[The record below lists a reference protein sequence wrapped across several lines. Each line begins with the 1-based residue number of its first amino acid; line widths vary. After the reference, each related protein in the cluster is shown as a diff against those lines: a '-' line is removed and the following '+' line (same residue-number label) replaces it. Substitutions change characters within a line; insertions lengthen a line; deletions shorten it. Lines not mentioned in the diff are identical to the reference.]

1 MLPIGAIKEKADE
14 IKNNLL
20 GGIEGIAMGKFDYG
34 GDYSMQD
41 ASNWGKERGS
51 KIGNMFSP
59 LGGLIG
65 GLIGEKIAEKRAKV
79 VLENR
84 TEKMNQ
90 LLEQQRQKIQSANLF
105 KATEDLN
112 IEI

>member
-1 MLPIGAIKEKADE
+1 MLPVGFMKEGVD
-14 IKNNLL
+14 NLI
-20 GGIEGIAMGKFDYG
+20 GGIEGITMGKFDYG

-51 KIGNMFSP
+51 KIGNMFGP

-65 GLIGEKIAEKRAKV
+65 GIIGQNKAEERAKV
-79 VLENR
+79 VLDNREN
-84 TEKMNQ
+84 KMNQ
-90 LLEQQRQKIQSANLF
+90 LLEQQRQKIESANLF
-105 KATEDLN
+105 KATQDLN

>member
-1 MLPIGAIKEKADE
+1 MLPIGAIQQGVD
-14 IKNNLL
+14 NLM
-20 GGIEGIAMGKFDYG
+20 GGIEGITMGKFDYG

-51 KIGNMFSP
+51 KIGNMFGP

-65 GLIGEKIAEKRAKV
+65 GIIGQNKAEQRAKV

-90 LLEQQRQKIQSANLF
+90 LLEQQRQKIQSADLF

>member
-1 MLPIGAIKEKADE
+1 MLPIGAIQQGVD
-14 IKNNLL
+14 NLM
-20 GGIEGIAMGKFDYG
+20 GGIEGITMGKFDYG

-51 KIGNMFSP
+51 KIGNMFGP

-65 GLIGEKIAEKRAKV
+65 GIIGQNKAEQRAKV

-84 TEKMNQ
+84 TDKMNQ

>member
-1 MLPIGAIKEKADE
+1 MLPVGLIKEGVD
-14 IKNNLL
+14 NLI
-20 GGIEGIAMGKFDYG
+20 GGIEGITMGKFDYG

-51 KIGNMFSP
+51 KIGKMFGP

-65 GLIGEKIAEKRAKV
+65 GIIGQNKAEERAKV
-79 VLENR
+79 VLDNREN
-84 TEKMNQ
+84 KMNQ
-90 LLEQQRQKIQSANLF
+90 LLEQQRQKIESANLF
-105 KATEDLN
+105 KATQDLN